1 MKSKQTWQIMHIQI
15 TYKQSKITYTLQPP
29 KDSHLLYHFNS
40 SSENSRHMTSKGH
53 GHKIFLHTRRHFI
66 WSKQIWSLEMPQA
79 NLRLEIEYLR
89 ILQFQSFLHPI
100 FSYINEITVQ
110 QSISMIRCS
119 AERTQTVMIKKAM
132 ASENLKRTACE
143 LGRRMKPQR
152 WQLDSQFGLELS
164 IKCEASDRG
173 SQDATVHCW
182 VNLCHRNHTQPVD
195 AQDLSALRCR
205 MQAYGVFTQSTSR
218 WWPQLRTIL
227 DALYYH
233 QMSILG
239 RASGSSESFQSMPTK
254 GYCPVDW
261 WICLLNGNAGNSAR
275 YTSTYSTT

>member
-152 WQLDSQFGLELS
+152 WQLDSQFDWSYRSNVRPATGVHRMPPFTAEL
-164 IKCEASDRG
+164 IC
-173 SQDATVHCW
+173 ATVITLNPWTHKTFLRSDVGC
-182 VNLCHRNHTQPVD
+182 RHTEFSHNPL
-195 AQDLSALRCR
+195 QDDDRSWGQFLTPFTITRC
-205 MQAYGVFTQSTSR
+205 QF
-218 WWPQLRTIL
+218 
-227 DALYYH
+227 
-233 QMSILG
+233 
-239 RASGSSESFQSMPTK
+239 
-254 GYCPVDW
+254 
-261 WICLLNGNAGNSAR
+261 
-275 YTSTYSTT
+275 